1 MPKDYNQKNIE
12 LVKKIKEEKNGLQ
25 LDLLL
30 QELRNN
36 NEGIIHNLVHSKF
49 KLNNKDESDEAKNVI
64 ATKVLYDCALKF
76 DLDSNNNFS
85 TYFQS
90 SLINELSNYINGSHM
105 ISKYIER
112 QIGLINEFKNDY
124 FIKFNKEPDV
134 KTIAKELG
142 LKESKVKEFESYGNL
157 LVINDEE
164 QYSSHLD
171 SLSIED
177 DLISEEQKKQLIKAL
192 NSLND
197 EDKELIF
204 LYFGLEGRE
213 EHSYSE
219 LASMYNKSD
228 ETIRQ
233 RILKILLKIKN
244 NNGV

>member
-1 MPKDYNQKNIE
+1 
-12 LVKKIKEEKNGLQ
+12 
-25 LDLLL
+25 
-30 QELRNN
+30 
-36 NEGIIHNLVHSKF
+36 
-49 KLNNKDESDEAKNVI
+49 
-64 ATKVLYDCALKF
+64 
-76 DLDSNNNFS
+76 
-85 TYFQS
+85 
-90 SLINELSNYINGSHM
+90 M

>member
-12 LVKKIKEEKNGLQ
+12 LVKKIKEEKKGLQ
-25 LDLLL
+25 QDLLL
-30 QELRNN
+30 QELKNN
-36 NEGIIHNLVHSKF
+36 NEGIIHKLVYSKF
-49 KLNNKDESDEAKNVI
+49 KVNGDDSDEAINVI

-76 DLDSNNNFS
+76 DLESKNNFS

-90 SLINELSNYINGSHM
+90 SLNNELSTYINGNHI
-105 ISKYIER
+105 ISPYIKK
-112 QIGLINEFKNDY
+112 QIDLINEFKKDY
-124 FIKFNKEPDV
+124 YNKYSKEPDV
-134 KTIAKELG
+134 KTIANELG
-142 LKESKVKEFESYGNL
+142 LKESKVKEFESYNDIQI
-157 LVINDEE
+157 INDED
-164 QYSSHLD
+164 QANSHLD

-204 LYFGLEGRE
+204 LYFGIEGRE

-219 LASMYNKSD
+219 LASIYNKSD